1 MSTKREKSTMRPQRE
16 QSPTSEQS
24 AATPCQHEADWETAG
39 IHTDSFVDGCSVA
52 LCCRHCDEN
61 AWADLGPE
69 HFRWNDESPVA
80 PPWDTDTPPTE
91 PPPPRSRAS

>member
-1 MSTKREKSTMRPQRE
+1 MSTT
-16 QSPTSEQS
+16 PTRSKQQ
-24 AATPCQHEADWETAG
+24 CQHEADWSTAQVAMS
-39 IHTDSFVDGCSVA
+39 DDDGMCAVA
-52 LCCRHCDEN
+52 LTCRRCGDN

>member
-1 MSTKREKSTMRPQRE
+1 MSTKRT
-16 QSPTSEQS
+16 T
-24 AATPCQHEADWETAG
+24 CQHDADWSTAQVAMF
-39 IHTDSFVDGCSVA
+39 DDDGVCSVA

-69 HFRWNDESPVA
+69 HFRWDDDDSPVA
-80 PPWDTDTPPTE
+80 PPWDTPPTE